1 MGLSIK
7 NIGILTSGGDAPGMN
22 AAIRSV
28 TRLAIENG
36 VTVWGIMRGFTGLRM
51 GDMIEMNIRTV
62 SDILHRGGTILYS
75 SRDEKFKTEE
85 GTQEAVKTCK
95 VHNLDAVV
103 VIGGN
108 GSLKG
113 AKALSENGIRS
124 IFIPATIDND
134 VACTD
139 YSIGYDTAMNT
150 GVEMVDKLRDTAR
163 SHEKCSVVEVMGR
176 KCGDIA
182 LNIGIAV
189 GATAILVPEVKY
201 DFKKD
206 VIDKIKYTQNLGR
219 RHFIVVVAEGCEK
232 TMEISNRIT
241 EDTGI
246 ESRCTILGHVQRGGS
261 PTLRDRVLAGIMG
274 SHAVKTIF
282 SSTGSKAIS
291 SKCDRIIDYSIDEA
305 LKIKKCFDVNL
316 YEEALKI
323 SI

>member
-1 MGLSIK
+1 MNIK

-36 VTVWGIMRGFTGLRM
+36 VTVWGIMRGFTGLRT
-51 GDMIEMNIRTV
+51 GDMLEMNLRTV
-62 SDILHRGGTILYS
+62 SDVLHRGGTILYS

-85 GTQEAVKTCK
+85 GTEQAVKTCK
-95 VHNLDAVV
+95 ERGLDAVV

-113 AKALSENGIRS
+113 AKALSDNGIRS

-182 LNIGIAV
+182 LNIGMAV
-189 GATAILVPEVKY
+189 GATAILIPEVKY
-201 DFKKD
+201 DFKRD

-232 TMEISNRIT
+232 TMEISNKIT
-241 EDTGI
+241 EGTGI

-282 SSTGSKAIS
+282 NSSVSKAIS
-291 SKCDRIIDYSIDEA
+291 SKCDRIIDYNIDEA
-305 LKIKKCFDVNL
+305 LKIKKHFDINL

>member
-1 MGLSIK
+1 MNIK

-36 VTVWGIMRGFTGLRM
+36 VTVWGIMRGFMGLRTD
-51 GDMIEMNIRTV
+51 DMIEMNIRTV

-85 GTQEAVKTCK
+85 GIQEAVKTCK

-113 AKALSENGIRS
+113 AKALSDNGVRS

-163 SHEKCSVVEVMGR
+163 SHEKCNVVEVMGR

-201 DFKKD
+201 DFKRD

-316 YEEALKI
+316 YKEALKI

>member
-1 MGLSIK
+1 MNIK

-36 VTVWGIMRGFTGLRM
+36 VTVWGIMRGFTGLRT

-95 VHNLDAVV
+95 LHNLDAVV

-113 AKALSENGIRS
+113 AKALSDNGIRS

-189 GATAILVPEVKY
+189 GATAILIPEVKY

-241 EDTGI
+241 QDTGI

-261 PTLRDRVLAGIMG
+261 PTLRDRVFAGTMG

-282 SSTGSKAIS
+282 NSSESKAIS
-291 SKCDRIIDYSIDEA
+291 CKCDRIIDYSIDEA
-305 LKIKKCFDVNL
+305 LKIKKCFDINL

>member
-1 MGLSIK
+1 MKIK

-28 TRLAIENG
+28 TRLAIENDIR
-36 VTVWGIMRGFTGLRM
+36 VWGIMRGFTGLRTN
-51 GDMIEMNIRTV
+51 DMMEMKIRTV
-62 SDILHRGGTILYS
+62 SDILQRGGTILYS

-85 GTQEAVKTCK
+85 GIKQAIETCK
-95 VHNLDAVV
+95 VHNFDAVV

-113 AKALSENGIRS
+113 AKALSDNGIRS

-241 EDTGI
+241 KDTGI

-261 PTLRDRVLAGIMG
+261 PTLRDRVLAGVMG

-282 SSTGSKAIS
+282 NSLESKAIS

-305 LKIKKCFDVNL
+305 LKIKKHFDINL
-316 YEEALKI
+316 YKEALRI

>member
-1 MGLSIK
+1 MSIK

-36 VTVWGIMRGFTGLRM
+36 VTVWGIMRGFTGLRN
-51 GDMIEMNIRTV
+51 GDMIEMNLRTV
-62 SDILHRGGTILYS
+62 SDVLHRGGTILYS

-85 GTQEAVKTCK
+85 GIQEAVKSCK
-95 VHNLDAVV
+95 LHNLDAVV

-113 AKALSENGIRS
+113 AKALSDNGIRS

-134 VACTD
+134 IACTD

-182 LNIGIAV
+182 LNIGMAV
-189 GATAILVPEVKY
+189 GATAILIPEVKY
-201 DFKKD
+201 DFKRD

-232 TMEISNRIT
+232 TMEISNKIT
-241 EDTGI
+241 EGTGI

-282 SSTGSKAIS
+282 NSSRSKAIS

-305 LKIKKCFDVNL
+305 LKIKKHFDINL

>member
-1 MGLSIK
+1 MSIK

-36 VTVWGIMRGFTGLRM
+36 VTVWGIMRGFTGLRT
-51 GDMIEMNIRTV
+51 GDMIEMNLRTV
-62 SDILHRGGTILYS
+62 SDVLHRGGTILYS

-85 GTQEAVKTCK
+85 GIQEAVKSCK
-95 VHNLDAVV
+95 LHNLDAVV

-113 AKALSENGIRS
+113 AKALSDNGIRS

-134 VACTD
+134 IACTD

-182 LNIGIAV
+182 LNIGMAV
-189 GATAILVPEVKY
+189 GATAILIPEVKY
-201 DFKKD
+201 DFKRD

-232 TMEISNRIT
+232 TMEISNKIT
-241 EDTGI
+241 EGTGI

-282 SSTGSKAIS
+282 NSSGSKAIS

-305 LKIKKCFDVNL
+305 LKIKKHFDINL

>member
-1 MGLSIK
+1 MSIK

-36 VTVWGIMRGFTGLRM
+36 VTVWGIMRGFMGLRT

-75 SRDEKFKTEE
+75 SRDGKFKTKE

-113 AKALSENGIRS
+113 AKALSENGVRS

-305 LKIKKCFDVNL
+305 LKIKKCFDVDL
-316 YEEALKI
+316 YKEALKI

>member
-1 MGLSIK
+1 MSIK

>member
-1 MGLSIK
+1 MSIK

-282 SSTGSKAIS
+282 SNTGSKAIS

>member
-1 MGLSIK
+1 MSIK

-36 VTVWGIMRGFTGLRM
+36 VTVWGIMRGFTGLRT
-51 GDMIEMNIRTV
+51 GDMIEMNLRTV
-62 SDILHRGGTILYS
+62 SDVLHRGGTILYS

-85 GTQEAVKTCK
+85 GTQEAVKSCK
-95 VHNLDAVV
+95 LHNLDAVV

-113 AKALSENGIRS
+113 AKALSDNGIRS

-134 VACTD
+134 IACTD

-182 LNIGIAV
+182 LNIGMAV
-189 GATAILVPEVKY
+189 GATAILIPEVKY
-201 DFKKD
+201 DFKRD

-232 TMEISNRIT
+232 TMEISNKIT
-241 EDTGI
+241 EGTGI

-282 SSTGSKAIS
+282 NSSRSKAIS

-305 LKIKKCFDVNL
+305 LKIKKHFDINL

>member
-1 MGLSIK
+1 MKIK

-28 TRLAIENG
+28 TRLAIENDIR
-36 VTVWGIMRGFTGLRM
+36 VWGIMRGFTGLRTN
-51 GDMIEMNIRTV
+51 DMMEMKIRTV
-62 SDILHRGGTILYS
+62 SDILQRGGTILYS

-85 GTQEAVKTCK
+85 GIKQAIETCK
-95 VHNLDAVV
+95 VHNFDAVV

-113 AKALSENGIRS
+113 AKALSDNGIRS

-241 EDTGI
+241 KDTGI

-261 PTLRDRVLAGIMG
+261 PTVRDRVLAGVMG

-282 SSTGSKAIS
+282 NSLESKAIS

-305 LKIKKCFDVNL
+305 LKIKKHFDINL
-316 YEEALKI
+316 YKEALRI